1 MKEHDMSSQP
11 GILQRLDLEWER
23 VAQGPAARRALRRCT
38 ATAPELAAFGSL
50 TALVEKVNERGHPEE
65 SDAVLLALLRV
76 APTDDL
82 AARSVLQAMMP
93 AVKNLTAKFTPCGAW
108 SSEETAA
115 VVVAAMW
122 ERIRRYPVDRRP
134 RKVSANLS
142 LDTRQTVWRT
152 GHKLVHGHL
161 PRPKAA

>member
-1 MKEHDMSSQP
+1 MSSQP

-23 VAQGPAARRALRRCT
+23 VAKGPVARRALRRWT
-38 ATAPELAAFGSL
+38 ASWPELAEFESL
-50 TALVEKVNERGHPEE
+50 MDLVETVNERGHPEE
-65 SDAVLLALLRV
+65 SDAVLLTLLRV
-76 APTDDL
+76 APDDDL
-82 AARSVLQAMMP
+82 AGRTVLQAMMP

-152 GHKLVHGHL
+152 GHKLVYGHL

>member
-1 MKEHDMSSQP
+1 MSSQP

-23 VAQGPAARRALRRCT
+23 VAQGPAARRALRRWS
-38 ATAPELAAFGSL
+38 ATSSELADFASL
-50 TALVEKVNERGHPEE
+50 ADLIEKVNERGHPEE

-76 APTDDL
+76 APEDDL
-82 AARSVLQAMMP
+82 AGRTVLQAMMP

-122 ERIRRYPVDRRP
+122 ERIRRYPVERRP
-134 RKVSANLS
+134 KKVSANLS
-142 LDTRQTVWRT
+142 LDARQTVWRT
-152 GHKLVHGHL
+152 GHKLVYGHL
-161 PRPKAA
+161 PRPRAA

>member
-1 MKEHDMSSQP
+1 MRGQP

-23 VAQGPAARRALRRCT
+23 VAQGPAARRALRRWS
-38 ATAPELAAFGSL
+38 ARSPELAEFDSL
-50 TALVEKVNERGHPEE
+50 VDLVENVNERGHPEE

-76 APTDDL
+76 APDDEL
-82 AARSVLQAMMP
+82 AGRTVLQAMMP
-93 AVKNLTAKFTPCGAW
+93 AVKNLTAKITPCGAW
-108 SSEETAA
+108 TSEETAA

-122 ERIRRYPVDRRP
+122 ERIRRYPVGRRP
-134 RKVSANLS
+134 KKVSANLS

-152 GHKLVHGHL
+152 GHKLVYGHL

>member
-1 MKEHDMSSQP
+1 MSSAM
-11 GILQRLDLEWER
+11 GILERLDLEWEQIAR
-23 VAQGPAARRALRRCT
+23 GPAARRALRRWAVT
-38 ATAPELAAFGSL
+38 SPSLADFASIA
-50 TALVEKVNERGHPEE
+50 ALVEKVNERGHPEE
-65 SDAVLLALLRV
+65 SDAVLLALLQV
-76 APTDDL
+76 APVDDL
-82 AARSVLQAMMP
+82 AGRTVLQAMMP

-122 ERIRRYPVDRRP
+122 ERIRRYPVERRP
-134 RKVSANLS
+134 KKVSANLS

-152 GHKLVHGHL
+152 GHKLVYGHL

>member
-1 MKEHDMSSQP
+1 MRGQP
-11 GILQRLDLEWER
+11 GILQRLDLDWER
-23 VAQGPAARRALRRCT
+23 VGQGPVARRALRRWT
-38 ATAPELAAFGSL
+38 AEVTEFAEFASL
-50 TALVEKVNERGHPEE
+50 TELVEKVNERGHPEE
-65 SDAVLLALLRV
+65 SDAVLLELLRF
-76 APTDDL
+76 ASDDDL
-82 AARSVLQAMMP
+82 AGRAVLQAMMP

-152 GHKLVHGHL
+152 GHKLVYGHL

>member
-1 MKEHDMSSQP
+1 MSTCTGVLVQ
-11 GILQRLDLEWER
+11 LDREWER
-23 VAQGPAARRALRRCT
+23 IADSPAGRRAVRRWAEREPLLVGVRSLRQ
-38 ATAPELAAFGSL
+38 
-50 TALVEKVNERGHPEE
+50 LVELVNVRGRAEE
-65 SDAVLLALLRV
+65 SDAILLEVLRDA
-76 APTDDL
+76 ASDDL
-82 AARSVLQAMMP
+82 AARTVLQAMMP
-93 AVKNLTAKFTPCGAW
+93 AVKSMTARFTPCGAW

-134 RKVSANLS
+134 KKVSANLS

-152 GHKLVHGHL
+152 GHKLVYGHL